1 MRSSLMGSLLQVL
14 SFNQARRAARV
25 RVFELGRVFLRDPS
39 VLDTDTTVQGF
50 HQPMRIAALASGAV
64 DTLQWGRKDQI
75 ADFFDAK
82 GDVEALL
89 APLQAQ
95 FEVALHPAMHPGRCA
110 RVLLAGQPIGFV
122 GELHPKWCQS
132 YGFAHAPVLFELDLE
147 PVLVRRVPVFLPVPR
162 FPVVHRDVAVV
173 AGPEVTHASLMAAIH
188 AAPTAGLLKSADLF
202 DVYRPAPSPQTA
214 VDPAP
219 SERSLAVRLTLG
231 SDEATLTEEQIEAAV
246 DATVRQLEVVLG
258 ARRRA

>member
-1 MRSSLMGSLLQVL
+1 
-14 SFNQARRAARV
+14 
-25 RVFELGRVFLRDPS
+25 
-39 VLDTDTTVQGF
+39 
-50 HQPMRIAALASGAV
+50 
-64 DTLQWGRKDQI
+64 
-75 ADFFDAK
+75 
-82 GDVEALL
+82 
-89 APLQAQ
+89 
-95 FEVALHPAMHPGRCA
+95 MHPGRCA

-173 AGPEVTHASLMAAIH
+173 AGPEVTHASLMAAVH

-202 DVYRPAPSPQTA
+202 DVYRPAPSPQAA